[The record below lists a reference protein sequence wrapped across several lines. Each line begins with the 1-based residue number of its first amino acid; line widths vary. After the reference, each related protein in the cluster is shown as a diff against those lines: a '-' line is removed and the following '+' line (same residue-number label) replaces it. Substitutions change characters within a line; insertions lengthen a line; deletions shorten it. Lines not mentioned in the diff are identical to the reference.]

1 MRDNL
6 FGGLCKLFVVVWS
19 AFCLMAASYGFLE
32 GPARIELADYT
43 ARVDALMRGGLWA
56 AVRLFPAAAAVV
68 FYLMFGRTQIAVTV
82 MTPAPAAPA
91 KRRFPYVQ
99 WRTLFWGTAVAALLV
114 GAVGPSKL
122 VDRAR
127 SEWLKRVPPQVA
139 GMLVAAPAPGAAATV
154 ATADVAAAAGVAPGA
169 GAPSEAKW
177 KSSKRSNPKDGSEL
191 AHALLTSDTSFT
203 DRFGAAHQP
212 KLHIWCTEARTRVY
226 VEVGAPLDAGYDTT
240 TVRVRLDEEKP
251 ETISGPGSTNGEA
264 FFFPDPIAM
273 LRRMKGRTSM
283 RVEFPLFREGNPI
296 ASFDLRGM
304 EPHVAMIQDTCG
316 WD

>member
-6 FGGLCKLFVVVWS
+6 FGGLCKLFVVIWS

-32 GPARIELADYT
+32 GSARVELADYS
-43 ARVDALMRGGLWA
+43 ARVDVLMRVGLWA
-56 AVRLFPAAAAVV
+56 LVWFFPAAAAVV

-82 MTPAPAAPA
+82 MTAAAAPA
-91 KRRFPYVQ
+91 KRKFPYVR
-99 WRTLFWGTAVAALLV
+99 WRTLFMGAAAAAVLV
-114 GAVGPSKL
+114 GAIGPRKL

-127 SEWLKRVPPQVA
+127 SEWQKRLPPQVA
-139 GMLVAAPAPGAAATV
+139 GMLVAGSPSAPVAAAP
-154 ATADVAAAAGVAPGA
+154 TADVAAASAAPGTPP
-169 GAPSEAKW
+169 GTKW
-177 KSSKRSNPKDGSEL
+177 KSSKRTDPRDGTEL
-191 AHALLTSDTSFT
+191 AHALLPSDTSFM

-226 VEVGAPLDAGYDTT
+226 VEVGAPLDTGYDTT

-273 LRRMKGRTSM
+273 LRRMKGRKSM

-296 ASFDLRGM
+296 AAFDLRGM
-304 EPHVAMIQDTCG
+304 EPHVAMIEDACG